1 MIYYGYNGEF
11 TNVKTGLRYLRARY
25 YNAENGTFTTEDD
38 NFGTTE
44 KPLTRNRY
52 NYTSN
57 NPVNYNA
64 PTGHSLWKR
73 IKRTVKKVVRKVA
86 RKVKAVKRKIANTV
100 RRVAKRASTT
110 TRKAVKRVVHT
121 AKKTARTVSRTV
133 RNTAKAVKNAA
144 THLKQTY
151 HAVRR
156 SVANG
161 YQKVVSKG
169 SRLVC
174 SVSNGVEK
182 VGKTYTSFKSYVAEK
197 TSEIRSE
204 VVRQMCTT
212 TNRITDQLGKVNWKN
227 VAIGVT
233 AMVVSGAVIAAT
245 GGLATGAVLAA
256 LPAMGGLG
264 TAIVSGAVIGAIGGA
279 SYSAVSSGLSGN
291 NLNQV
296 AQDTLSGGLTGAVTG
311 GVLGGLTYGAGK
323 AIGVV
328 KDLVKG
334 SSSSTTSGHITEMA
348 TKNLSDIGNK
358 SESQLDIGNGDPY
371 ELLKKHG
378 IEPTLSEEE
387 RAAADAYGLIAKA
400 EEKTSVSSKQ
410 KGEKPYSNS
419 RPSFRKGIVDK
430 VWNNAKDPD
439 GLVRDPNTGDIIEW
453 EESHPRKG
461 VWDMGHL
468 PSEKYSTV
476 HDAYMNGE
484 LSKKE
489 FLNWYNDPDNYRPE
503 LPGNNRSHKFE

>member
-1 MIYYGYNGEF
+1 MIYYGYNGES
-11 TNVKTGLRYLRARY
+11 TNVKTGLQYLRARY
-25 YNAENGTFTTEDD
+25 YDAENGTFTTEDD
-38 NFGTTE
+38 NLGTTE

-52 NYTSN
+52 DYTTN
-57 NPVNYNA
+57 NPVNYRD

-110 TRKAVKRVVHT
+110 TRRAVKRVVHT

-133 RNTAKAVKNAA
+133 RNTAKAVKNVA
-144 THLKQTY
+144 THPKQTY

-156 SVANG
+156 SVAKG

-169 SRLVC
+169 SRLVR

-182 VGKTYTSFKSYVAEK
+182 VGKTYTSFKSYVAEE
-197 TSEIRSE
+197 TSKIRSE

-212 TNRITDQLGKVNWKN
+212 TNRITNQLGKVNWKN
-227 VAIGVT
+227 V
-233 AMVVSGAVIAAT
+233 
-245 GGLATGAVLAA
+245 
-256 LPAMGGLG
+256 
-264 TAIVSGAVIGAIGGA
+264 AIGGA

-334 SSSSTTSGHITEMA
+334 SSSSATSGHITEMA

-387 RAAADAYGLIAKA
+387 RAAADAYGLVAKKSSSIENDTKA
-400 EEKTSVSSKQ
+400 VRYFRDNNNKWHRENGQFASNEEVGLPSTKNI
-410 KGEKPYSNS
+410 YSDKAHGNS
-419 RPSFRKGIVDK
+419 LENARTNYGYALVDK
-430 VWNNAKDPD
+430 DTNEILKFGETLNPQTRYSQKYLNEHNAVMKVIEEGTKKDIHLWQYD
-439 GLVRDPNTGDIIEW
+439 MNKYY
-453 EESHPRKG
+453 ESEYGEFPPLLKSKG
-461 VWDMGHL
+461 W
-468 PSEKYSTV
+468 
-476 HDAYMNGE
+476 
-484 LSKKE
+484 
-489 FLNWYNDPDNYRPE
+489 
-503 LPGNNRSHKFE
+503 

>member
-1 MIYYGYNGEF
+1 M
-11 TNVKTGLRYLRARY
+11 
-25 YNAENGTFTTEDD
+25 
-38 NFGTTE
+38 
-44 KPLTRNRY
+44 
-52 NYTSN
+52 SN
-57 NPVNYNA
+57 
-64 PTGHSLWKR
+64 
-73 IKRTVKKVVRKVA
+73 
-86 RKVKAVKRKIANTV
+86 
-100 RRVAKRASTT
+100 
-110 TRKAVKRVVHT
+110 
-121 AKKTARTVSRTV
+121 
-133 RNTAKAVKNAA
+133 
-144 THLKQTY
+144 
-151 HAVRR
+151 
-156 SVANG
+156 
-161 YQKVVSKG
+161 G

-212 TNRITDQLGKVNWKN
+212 TNRITNQLGKVNWKN

-279 SYSAVSSGLSGN
+279 SYSAVSLGLSGN

-461 VWDMGHL
+461 VCDMGHL

>member
-1 MIYYGYNGEF
+1 MIYYGYNGES
-11 TNVKTGLRYLRARY
+11 TNVKTGLQYLRARY
-25 YNAENGTFTTEDD
+25 YDAENGTFTTEDD
-38 NFGTTE
+38 NLGTTE

-52 NYTSN
+52 DYTTN
-57 NPVNYNA
+57 NPVNYRD

-110 TRKAVKRVVHT
+110 TRRAVKRVVHT

-133 RNTAKAVKNAA
+133 RNTAKAVKNVA
-144 THLKQTY
+144 THPKQTY

-156 SVANG
+156 SVAKG

-169 SRLVC
+169 SRLVR

-197 TSEIRSE
+197 TSKIRSE

-212 TNRITDQLGKVNWKN
+212 TNRITNQLGKVNWKN
-227 VAIGVT
+227 V
-233 AMVVSGAVIAAT
+233 
-245 GGLATGAVLAA
+245 
-256 LPAMGGLG
+256 
-264 TAIVSGAVIGAIGGA
+264 AIGGA

-328 KDLVKG
+328 KNLVKG
-334 SSSSTTSGHITEMA
+334 SSSSATSGHITEMA

-387 RAAADAYGLIAKA
+387 RAAADAYGLVAKENIDKSKMYEVGEYKKIKGGTGLDA
-400 EEKTSVSSKQ
+400 HHVGQKAVMKNLVSDYDFNTAPAINVPK
-410 KGEKPYSNS
+410 KGHTILGDN
-419 RPSFRKGIVDK
+419 GIVSRKTKGFDSPRQ
-430 VWNNAKDPD
+430 VLA
-439 GLVRDPNTGDIIEW
+439 RDLFELKRVYSDIPKSKY
-453 EESHPRKG
+453 EELIKLN
-461 VWDMGHL
+461 M
-468 PSEKYSTV
+468 EKY
-476 HDAYMNGE
+476 
-484 LSKKE
+484 
-489 FLNWYNDPDNYRPE
+489 PE
-503 LPGNNRSHKFE
+503 IRK

>member
-1 MIYYGYNGEF
+1 M
-11 TNVKTGLRYLRARY
+11 
-25 YNAENGTFTTEDD
+25 
-38 NFGTTE
+38 
-44 KPLTRNRY
+44 
-52 NYTSN
+52 NYSDS
-57 NPVNYNA
+57 
-64 PTGHSLWKR
+64 TGHSLWKR
-73 IKRTVKKVVRKVA
+73 IKRTAKKVVRKVA
-86 RKVKAVKRKIANTV
+86 RKVKAVRRKIANTV

-144 THLKQTY
+144 THPKQTY

-169 SRLVC
+169 SRLVR

-182 VGKTYTSFKSYVAEK
+182 AGKTYTSFKSYVAEK

-387 RAAADAYGLIAKA
+387 RAAADAYGLVAKKSSSVENDTKA
-400 EEKTSVSSKQ
+400 VRYFRDNNNKWHRENGQFASNEEVGLPSTKNI
-410 KGEKPYSNS
+410 YSDKAHGNS
-419 RPSFRKGIVDK
+419 LENARTNYGYALVDK
-430 VWNNAKDPD
+430 DTNEILKFGETLNPQTRYSQKYLNEHNAVMKVIEEGTKKDIHLWQYD
-439 GLVRDPNTGDIIEW
+439 MNKYY
-453 EESHPRKG
+453 ESEYGEFPPLLKSKG
-461 VWDMGHL
+461 W
-468 PSEKYSTV
+468 
-476 HDAYMNGE
+476 
-484 LSKKE
+484 
-489 FLNWYNDPDNYRPE
+489 
-503 LPGNNRSHKFE
+503 